1 MYSLHKAA
9 DLTPFWVSAA
19 FLAASAGLTLN
30 VWILQR

>member
-9 DLTPFWVSAA
+9 DLTQVWVSAA
-19 FLAASAGLTLN
+19 FLASARLTLN

>member
-9 DLTPFWVSAA
+9 DLTPVWVSAA
-19 FLAASAGLTLN
+19 FLASAGLTLN